1 MLPIRGRGDLSAVL
15 APDRSSCSYDALNAL
30 IQRSGD
36 QLRAVGVSSHDRVAL
51 LVPNGPEAATGFLSI
66 ASVSQCAPLNPAWT
80 DAELTSYLT
89 QLRPS
94 LLIHAGPD
102 PPAAAIRLGIQTTR
116 MEVDASEP
124 AGVFHL
130 PQLPRAGG
138 GLRTPPT
145 IALVL
150 LTSGTTAR
158 PKMVPLTWTN
168 LQHSA
173 QSVAITLQLTPADR
187 ALNLMPLFHISGLMY
202 SVLSTLW
209 TGGSVVCTPG
219 LLAPKFFDW
228 MDAFAPTW
236 YAAVPTMHQAILRQ
250 APRHADSTKRSR
262 LRFVRSAAAAL
273 PLPVRRELEATFN
286 VPVIETYGMTESAGQ
301 LASTQLPPF
310 VHKPGSVGSADG
322 AEIAVFCADGTPAP
336 VNVQG
341 EVWVRGP
348 GLMTGYLDDVVAN
361 RESFRD
367 GWFRTGDLG
376 HIDADGYLFLTG
388 RAKDIINRGGEKI
401 SPQEIEDA
409 LMLHHAVQQCVA
421 VSLPDTQLG
430 EDILLVVVRRDGAS
444 VDEFEL
450 RKFAALHLSDFKVP
464 RRVAFVDRIP
474 TGPTGKVQRVGM
486 ADRIGITANSVKP
499 PTIAS
504 SSSDA
509 ATTAV
514 ARIMASVL
522 DVERI
527 DSDVEFF
534 DAGGDSIL
542 AAQLLPRLEQE
553 FGKQLTMVDLFQAPT
568 ARLLATKLAE
578 KSDRLLV
585 RPPSAREI
593 AGTPRL
599 SPSQVRMWLHDQL
612 EDSIVAHTLRV
623 FELESTSEERIRE
636 VLVEIVWRH
645 QPLRTVIRVDNGEPR
660 AHLRS
665 AEPFAWQVHDWTTI
679 PLEERDAAAR
689 EMCVREASHPFQLDT
704 DLMMRASLH
713 KLGHN
718 RWWLLVVAHHVATDG
733 WSLEVLRREL
743 QAGIRGEPAPVL
755 SATYSDFAHWQEHEM
770 SGARLAALT
779 AYWAAQLEGLPSLLE
794 LPLEFPRP
802 SRQTYRGQVVTRI
815 LSPSLAAAAS
825 ALGRSRGATLFMT
838 LLAAWSSLLSR
849 YAGSSD
855 IAVGTPFA
863 SRGKVEFENL
873 IGVFMNTLVLRT
885 RLDGDPPF
893 TEVLDRTRQSC
904 LGAWDHNLPFELL
917 LKAVPAARDASHS
930 PYFQVF
936 FQLRNFPRAD
946 TASPL
951 VRDVDIDLDAALT
964 DLTLDITET
973 VDGLRCRLT
982 YNRALFTER
991 YAGAMLRHFEVMLSG
1006 AVASPETR
1014 LSRLP
1019 ILDRDERAAL
1029 IKRGSATRV
1038 PTASETVVEL
1048 FEKQAA
1054 LRHSETAVLFR
1065 DGVVTYDALNRR
1077 ANRLA
1082 RTLMA
1087 AGVGP
1092 DRVVVLCMERSPDWI
1107 VAMLA
1112 VAKAGGAYMPIDPQY
1127 PPALIQELIARGR
1140 ATVVLA
1146 DDCCRDALRDL
1157 SAPVFWTTHWP
1168 QLVAGADDS
1177 NPPLAASPSHLVH
1190 LFYTSGST
1198 GRPKAVATEHR
1209 NLSAYV
1215 TGYHWMQCSPADTCL
1230 QFTSITFDPSA
1241 AEVWG
1246 PLTQGGRCAIY
1257 ADGLN
1262 DVRHLAEWIRASRV
1276 TLGYLSASVFNTL
1289 IDEAPEVLS
1298 PLRRVLIGGEA
1309 LSVGHVRRAL
1319 ELLPRTALINGYGP
1333 TETTIYY
1340 TGYQIPRP
1348 LDLTLAA
1355 VPIGRPLDNGCVYVV
1370 DRCGQLVPDGLPGE
1384 LWLGGDTLARCY
1396 LDERELTESAF
1407 PEMILDQPARM
1418 YRTGDRARWLPSGD
1432 LDFLGRL
1439 DHQVKVRGVRIEL
1452 GEIEAVLREYPGV
1465 RHAVAVATPHPHAG
1479 NTLAAFVQLQDE
1491 VAASPAEL
1499 RAFLTGRLA
1508 MQMVPARIEVR
1519 SQLPLTPS
1527 GKIDRQRL
1535 KEWACAAKPG
1545 RMPGMLSTTDVESH
1559 MAAIWKDLL
1568 DIASVERDADFFDLG
1583 GDSLLAVRLAFQVE
1597 RHFGVDLTLTSLVEA
1612 GTLTRMADL
1621 VRGAGRVGG
1630 REMRPDV
1637 PPALTRM
1644 LCIGAGPLF
1653 RPFAEAL
1660 APRCHFQSVPT
1671 PTAERDHISTM
1682 QEFAARLLP
1691 SIHHSSPQGP
1701 LILAGWSLAGVVAIE
1716 VASQLERSG
1725 KQIPWVVLFDTLSP
1739 VRLRHWLAAS
1749 PLFRQWQLDL
1759 MKVRYHLR
1767 EAFAYGPSQS
1777 FGYLVQTARD
1787 ARARRHY
1794 DRLLR
1799 AAATGKTMPQADVPL
1814 DFREA
1819 FGAYSIQYSPAP
1831 LRARLLLVRPE
1842 RRKTGALFA
1851 GDLGWEELGYRV
1863 DVVTVPGDHERM
1875 FRGPNATVLATR
1887 ILEKICS

>member
-1 MLPIRGRGDLSAVL
+1 MLPIRGRGDFPAML
-15 APDRSSCSYDALNAL
+15 APDRPSCSYDVLDALT
-30 IQRSGD
+30 QRVGD
-36 QLRAVGVSSHDRVAL
+36 QLRAFGLSSHDRVAL

-80 DAELTSYLT
+80 DAELTSYLA

-94 LLIHAGPD
+94 LLIHAALE

-124 AGVFHL
+124 AGVFRL

-150 LTSGTTAR
+150 LTSGTTSR

-173 QSVAITLQLTPADR
+173 QSVATTLQLTPTDC
-187 ALNLMPLFHISGLMY
+187 ALNVMPLFHISGLMY
-202 SVLSTLW
+202 SLLATLW

-219 LLAPKFFDW
+219 LIAPRFFDW
-228 MDAFAPTW
+228 MDAFTPTW
-236 YAAVPTMHQAILRQ
+236 YAAVPTMHQSILRQ
-250 APRHADSTKRSR
+250 APRHADSIKRSR

-273 PLPVRRELEATFN
+273 PLNVRGELEATFN
-286 VPVIETYGMTESAGQ
+286 VPVIETYGMTEAAGQ

-310 VHKPGSVGSADG
+310 VHKPGSVGPPAGS
-322 AEIAVFCADGTPAP
+322 EIAVFCGDGTPAR
-336 VNVQG
+336 VNMQG

-348 GLMTGYLDDVVAN
+348 SLMTGYLDDGVAN

-376 HIDADGYLFLTG
+376 RIDADGYLFLTG

-401 SPQEIEDA
+401 SPHEVEDV
-409 LMLHHAVQQCVA
+409 LMRHHAVQQCVA
-421 VSLPDTQLG
+421 VSIPDAQLG
-430 EDILLVVVRRDGAS
+430 EDILLVVVRRDGAA
-444 VDEFEL
+444 VDDSEL
-450 RKFAALHLSDFKVP
+450 QRFAALHLSDFKVP

-486 ADRIGITANSVKP
+486 ADRIGFVPNSVKV
-499 PTIAS
+499 PTINP

-522 DVERI
+522 DVELI

-553 FGKQLTMVDLFQAPT
+553 FGKQLTMVDLFQAST

-578 KSDRLLV
+578 RSERPPV
-585 RPPSAREI
+585 GPPSAREI

-612 EDSIVAHTLRV
+612 EDTLVAHTLRL
-623 FELESTSEERIRE
+623 FELEGASEARIRE

-665 AEPFAWQVHDWTTI
+665 AEPFAWQVHDWTAI

-689 EMCVREASHPFQLDT
+689 EMCVREASRPFQLDT

-743 QAGIRGEPAPVL
+743 QAGIRGEPLPAL
-755 SATYSDFAHWQEHEM
+755 TATYSDFAHSQEQEM
-770 SGARLAALT
+770 SGSRLDALT
-779 AYWAAQLEGLPSLLE
+779 AYWAAQLEGLPALLE

-815 LSPSLAAAAS
+815 LSPTLAAAAG
-825 ALGRSRGATLFMT
+825 ALGRARGATLFMT

-849 YAGSSD
+849 YAGSLD
-855 IAVGTPFA
+855 IAIGTPFA

-893 TEVLDRTRQSC
+893 TDVLDRTRQTC

-946 TASPL
+946 TAAPL

-991 YAGAMLRHFEVMLSG
+991 YASAMLRHFEVMLSG
-1006 AVASPETR
+1006 AVANPETR

-1029 IKRGSATRV
+1029 IKRGSAT
-1038 PTASETVVEL
+1038 PAPAATETVVEL
-1048 FEKQAA
+1048 FQKQAA
-1054 LRHSETAVLFR
+1054 HRHNETAVLFR
-1065 DGVVTYDALNRR
+1065 NGAVTYDALNRR

-1082 RTLMA
+1082 RVLMA

-1092 DRVVVLCMERSPDWI
+1092 DRIVVLSMERSPDWI

-1127 PPALIQELIARGR
+1127 PPALMHELIARGR
-1140 ATVVLA
+1140 ARVVLA
-1146 DDCCRDALRDL
+1146 DGCCRDALRDL
-1157 SAPVFWTTHWP
+1157 SPPVFWTSDWP

-1215 TGYHWMQCSPADTCL
+1215 SGYHWMQCSPADTCL

-1257 ADGLN
+1257 AGGLN
-1262 DVRHLAEWIRASRV
+1262 DVRHLAEWIRSSRV

-1309 LSVGHVRRAL
+1309 LSVAHVRRAL
-1319 ELLPRTALINGYGP
+1319 ELLPRTELINGYGP

-1348 LDLTLAA
+1348 FDVTMAS

-1370 DRCGQLVPDGLPGE
+1370 DRYGQLVPDGLPGE
-1384 LWLGGDTLARCY
+1384 IWLGGDTLARCY

-1407 PEMILDQPARM
+1407 PDTAIADRPARI

-1432 LDFLGRL
+1432 LSFLGRL
-1439 DHQVKVRGVRIEL
+1439 DHQVKIRGVRIEL
-1452 GEIEAVLREYPGV
+1452 GEIEAVLRQYPGV
-1465 RHAVAVATPHPHAG
+1465 QHAVTVATPHPNAG
-1479 NTLAAFVQLQDE
+1479 NTLTAFVQLQDG
-1491 VAASPAEL
+1491 VAATPAEL
-1499 RAFLTGRLA
+1499 RGFLTGRLA

-1519 SQLPLTPS
+1519 SELPLTPS

-1535 KEWACAAKPG
+1535 KEWALHKAVGTSPG
-1545 RMPGMLSTTDVESH
+1545 VLSTTAVEEQ

-1568 DIASVERDADFFDLG
+1568 DIANVERDADFFDLG

-1621 VRGAGRVGG
+1621 VRGASRVVA
-1630 REMRPDV
+1630 RETGPALS
-1637 PPALTRM
+1637 PALTHM

-1671 PTAERDHISTM
+1671 PTAEHFSTM
-1682 QEFAARLLP
+1682 QDLAARLLP
-1691 SIHHSSPQGP
+1691 SIHNSNPQGP

-1725 KQIPWVVLFDTLSP
+1725 KQIPWVVLFDTMSP

-1749 PLFRQWQLDL
+1749 PVLRQWQLDL
-1759 MKVRYHLR
+1759 MRARYHLR
-1767 EAFAYGPSQS
+1767 QAFGYGPSQAL
-1777 FGYLVQTARD
+1777 GYLLRTARD
-1787 ARARRHY
+1787 ARTRRHY

-1799 AAATGKTMPQADVPL
+1799 AAATGKTIPKADVPL

-1819 FGAYSIQYSPAP
+1819 YGAYAAHYSPAP

-1842 RRKTGALFA
+1842 RRKTGPLFA
-1851 GDLGWEELGYRV
+1851 GDLGWAELGYRV
-1863 DVVTVPGDHERM
+1863 DMVTVPGDHERM
-1875 FRGPNATVLATR
+1875 FRAPNATVLATR
-1887 ILEKICS
+1887 ILEKVCS